1 MENLQACFGD
11 SPTVNELL
19 TPDPRIQG
27 GACRTLAPSPEGG
40 LASPRALR
48 PRRRRPQPSGGL
60 HACATRNPPT
70 RTGHEPSW
78 GGSPP
83 KDGFVETVVAS

>member
-27 GACRTLAPSPEGG
+27 GACRTLDAGCPE
-40 LASPRALR
+40 R
-48 PRRRRPQPSGGL
+48 PDVNAGVRELKEELEAR
-60 HACATRNPPT
+60 
-70 RTGHEPSW
+70 
-78 GGSPP
+78 
-83 KDGFVETVVAS
+83 D

>member
-27 GACRTLAPSPEGG
+27 GACRTLVVGKNFTTAEERVKISCKMG
-40 LASPRALR
+40 
-48 PRRRRPQPSGGL
+48 RR
-60 HACATRNPPT
+60 
-70 RTGHEPSW
+70 
-78 GGSPP
+78 
-83 KDGFVETVVAS
+83 